1 MTIKNNIVF
10 VEQYYYPEGWSG
22 AQLPRDITVELAKS
36 GLRVAVLCGR
46 DQYVPVTD
54 DATDDPRVF
63 GISIHYAPRL
73 AFSGHPTKS
82 VIGQAWFCIA
92 VVCMVCRRRRPA
104 AIIVQTNPPLIVVAL
119 SALATMIRRP
129 LIIIAQ
135 DLYPEVMFAHDML
148 SRHSLPGR
156 LLSRVFGWAYRRATC
171 VISLGPCMTGRIL
184 HKGVPAARIREIS
197 NWATGDLEIVRGTAN
212 QLLTEWN
219 LQNKFVLLYS
229 GNLGVAHDCETILRA
244 VAEARASLPQLRLV
258 IIGKGGRI
266 PEMDGLVRERGL
278 ADVVMFRPLVPP
290 ELLPQTLGVADLALV
305 TLRPGFEGLVVP
317 SKLLG
322 HMARGVPT
330 LFVGPEQSDVA
341 DLIARSGGGFS
352 VRNGEWAAITARLV
366 ELANDK
372 SALERMGTAAKAY
385 YREFLSREIGLS
397 SYRSVIN
404 QIVAGE
410 LSQ

>member
-1 MTIKNNIVF
+1 MAIKNNIVF
-10 VEQYYYPEGWSG
+10 IEQYYYPEGWSG

-46 DQYVPVTD
+46 DQYVPATD
-54 DATDDPRVF
+54 DAMGDPRAF

-82 VIGQAWFCIA
+82 VLGQAWFCFA
-92 VVCMVCRRRRPA
+92 VACMVCRRRRPS

-119 SALATMIRRP
+119 SALATVIRRP

-148 SRHSLPGR
+148 SRHGLPGR
-156 LLSRVFGWAYRRATC
+156 LLSRLFGWAYRRAAC

-184 HKGVPAARIREIS
+184 QKGVPAGRIREIS

-212 QLLTEWN
+212 QLLTAWN
-219 LQNKFVLLYS
+219 LQGKFVLLYS
-229 GNLGVAHDCETILRA
+229 GNLGVAHDFETILRA
-244 VAEARASLPQLRLV
+244 VAEARASLPHLRLV
-258 IIGKGGRI
+258 MIGKGGRI

-278 ADVVMFRPLVPP
+278 TDVVMFRPLVPP
-290 ELLPQTLGVADLALV
+290 ELLPQALGVADLALV

-322 HMARGVPT
+322 HMGRGVPT
-330 LFVGPEQSDVA
+330 LFVGPEQSDAA

-352 VRNGEWAAITARLV
+352 VRNGDSAAITARLV
-366 ELANDK
+366 ELAQDK
-372 SALERMGTAAKAY
+372 GALERMGAAAKAY
-385 YREFLSREIGLS
+385 YSEFLSREIGLS
-397 SYRSVIN
+397 SYRSVID
-404 QIVAGE
+404 QVVAGE
-410 LSQ
+410 LSP